1 MKNLMHHILFYK
13 VVDDYLNRRAEYR
26 TKHLE
31 LARNAFERGDLI
43 LGGALAD
50 PVDSVVIVFK
60 SAEAAEAFA
69 KQDPYVENGLV
80 TSWRVRKWVT
90 VVGEGSSPP

>member
-1 MKNLMHHILFYK
+1 MKNLMHYILFYK
-13 VVDDYLNRRAEYR
+13 IVDDYLNRRAEFR
-26 TKHLE
+26 AKHLE
-31 LARNAFERGDLI
+31 LARNAFERGDLL

-69 KQDPYVENGLV
+69 KQDPYVEKGLV
-80 TSWRVRKWVT
+80 TFWRVRKWVT